1 MESNKG
7 ILEELI
13 LDESFQNYVLHQQY
27 GDKWENWQKGHP
39 ENLRDFEEAVDF
51 VKALKFQGRAV
62 SQSEIQNEITRFD
75 QRARQRPGQH
85 SAKIIPLWKQLSKI
99 AAAVLLVAGL
109 SYVFHDVYTTA
120 PRGAKLARVET
131 IVKTA
136 PAGVKS
142 QTKLPD
148 GTLVKLNS
156 GSTIKYPSRFNGNS
170 REVEF
175 EGEAYFE
182 VVSNKSKPFI
192 VNTANMK
199 TTVLGTS
206 FVVNTLDKEKQS
218 VSLLEGSVRVSAKEG
233 QRTIQPGEQ
242 FTLHGQTI
250 LVQAFDYNEAFAWKE
265 GRLNFKEAGAQEV
278 FDKLRRWYGVE
289 FHFQDNHLPALDY
302 TGFYT
307 KEDLETVLA
316 GLAYSL
322 KFDYEIEGKQINI
335 KFK

>member
-1 MESNKG
+1 MESNKA

-13 LDESFQNYVLHQQY
+13 TDESFQNYVLHQQD
-27 GDKWENWQKGHP
+27 GDKWNNWQKNNP
-39 ENLRDFEEAVDF
+39 ESIREFEEASDF
-51 VKALKFQGRAV
+51 VRAIKFEGKTV
-62 SQSEIQNEITRFD
+62 GPTEIDHEIARFD
-75 QRARQRPGQH
+75 QKVQQGSEQR
-85 SAKIIPLWKQLSKI
+85 SAKVVPLWKQLSKI

-109 SYVFHDVYTTA
+109 SYVFYDVYTIA

-131 IVKTA
+131 IVKTT

-192 VNTANMK
+192 VHTANMK

-206 FVVNTLDKEKQS
+206 FVINTLDKEKQS
-218 VSLLEGSVRVSAKEG
+218 VSLLEGSVEVSAKEG
-233 QRTIQPGEQ
+233 KRTIQPGEQ
-242 FTLHGQTI
+242 FTLEGQSVR
-250 LVQAFDYNEAFAWKE
+250 VQAYDYNEAFAWKE
-265 GRLNFKEAGAQEV
+265 GRLNFKEAGAEEI
-278 FDKLRRWYGVE
+278 FGKLGRWYGME
-289 FHFQDNHLPALDY
+289 FNFQDTNLPTLDY

-307 KEDLETVLA
+307 GEDLETVLD
-316 GLAYSL
+316 GLSYSL
-322 KFDYEIEGKQINI
+322 KFDYEIKGKQVNI